1 MRFKPAI
8 MKVLLSLL
16 FALVYVTALFSQN
29 TSFVTVKAGSNVMD
43 VLTIADVFHY
53 PQFTYG
59 KVFFKDRIVAEVKIN
74 YNRLL
79 DEMHFIGPTGDT
91 LALANEETVKFIAI
105 GEDSFFY
112 DQGYVRNIL
121 GGRVVKLAVKQVWK
135 VVGNNKRGAYNSA
148 SGVSAIS
155 SKSSYYNGTG
165 LYKINVSEDVVLSK
179 VERYYFGD
187 QYNHFVLA
195 GKKNLLM
202 LFPKEQRRIG
212 MFLTEN
218 KIDFNNR
225 DDLEKTVQFLEQL

>member
-1 MRFKPAI
+1 

-16 FALVYVTALFSQN
+16 FSLVYATVLFSQN
-29 TSFVTVKAGSNVMD
+29 TSFVTIKAGSNAMD

-59 KVFFKDRIVAEVKIN
+59 KIFFKDGIVSEARMN
-74 YNRLL
+74 YNTLL
-79 DEMHFIGPTGDT
+79 DEMHFIGPKGDT
-91 LALANEETVKFIAI
+91 LALANEGTVKFIAI
-105 GEDSFFY
+105 GEDSFYY
-112 DQGYVRNIL
+112 DQGYVRQIF
-121 GGRVVKLAVKQVWK
+121 GGSVVKLAVRQVWK
-135 VVGNNKRGAYNSA
+135 VVDNKKRGAYNSA
-148 SGVSAIS
+148 SASSAIS

-165 LYKINVSEDVVLSK
+165 LYKINVDQDIVLSK

-187 QYNHFVLA
+187 KYNRFVLA

-218 KIDFNNR
+218 KVDFSNR